1 MPEEKRRSLPQLL
14 ALLFLL
20 LKLGVSFC
28 LINEVIQYCVWKRDG
43 IFTPIERVMSR
54 VLVRMV
60 RVTKIVCMS
69 VFKLEEVV
77 RSQLELKCRHSAEVT
92 SCIRS
97 GL

>member
-1 MPEEKRRSLPQLL
+1 M
-14 ALLFLL
+14 
-20 LKLGVSFC
+20 
-28 LINEVIQYCVWKRDG
+28 WKIGG

-60 RVTKIVCMS
+60 RVTKIVCKS
-69 VFKLEEVV
+69 VFKLEEMV
-77 RSQLELKCRHSAEVT
+77 RSQLELKHRHSAEAT